1 MLTRLKSGRT
11 ILAIEVAALRA
22 DAGEKSQGWFRL
34 IFGSQEDIEMREKTN
49 NGLRHKQLI
58 QVEIFGDLLAVIDAE
73 RERIAEESL
82 EKPKRATMIDAAL
95 RVHYKDK
102 LQELRET
109 PDLPAPR
116 PPREA
121 QTSKPKR
128 RPKLTQA
135 VYA

>member
-1 MLTRLKSGRT
+1 
-11 ILAIEVAALRA
+11 
-22 DAGEKSQGWFRL
+22 
-34 IFGSQEDIEMREKTN
+34 MREKTN